1 MGKINTTMKKKTEKR
16 VDGGRQYCDG
26 WVDDAAKGGFREEE
40 QEEEEEEEEEGE
52 KKEEE
57 QEALARPAPRQAEM
71 VTGDTEHQKQFQ
83 IALEFLLHVWHTL
96 YPLKI
101 IVKML
106 FIFFLKILLI
116 KSLKNF

>member
-26 WVDDAAKGGFREEE
+26 WVDDAAKGGFSEE
-40 QEEEEEEEEEGE
+40 EEEEEEEEEGE

-71 VTGDTEHQKQFQ
+71 VTGDTEHQK
-83 IALEFLLHVWHTL
+83 
-96 YPLKI
+96 
-101 IVKML
+101 
-106 FIFFLKILLI
+106 
-116 KSLKNF
+116 